1 MGMLGKVT
9 FVPWSGHGPAA
20 RWWPGDCRGQR
31 GQSQRR
37 TEGKGQLSKVCWT
50 TIQKNAVLF
59 GNSDRDKVCVCVFL
73 EQCTRMQIS
82 ICLMTLSVLWMLRW
96 AGTSLRSKSCCQH
109 LTVVCEKK
117 LAVFHVI
124 SSLQVY
130 LWTSEEEA
138 SYPGYSSATVSKGC
152 RSDRRL
158 KGGVSLSFDL
168 KYKISAT
175 LLGTLM

>member
-1 MGMLGKVT
+1 MFGKVT

-20 RWWPGDCRGQR
+20 RWRLGDRRGQR
-31 GQSQRR
+31 GQPQRR
-37 TEGKGQLSKVCWT
+37 TEGKGQLSKVCWIA
-50 TIQKNAVLF
+50 IQKYAGLF

-109 LTVVCEKK
+109 LTVICEKK

-124 SSLQVY
+124 SSPQVY

-138 SYPGYSSATVSKGC
+138 SYPGYSSATVSEGC

-158 KGGVSLSFDL
+158 KGGESLSVDL

-175 LLGTLM
+175 LLGALI